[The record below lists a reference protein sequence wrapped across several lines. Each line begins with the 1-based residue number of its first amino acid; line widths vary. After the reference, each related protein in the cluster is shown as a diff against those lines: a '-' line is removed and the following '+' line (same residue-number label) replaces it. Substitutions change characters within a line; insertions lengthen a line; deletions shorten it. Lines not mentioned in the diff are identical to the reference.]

1 MSCVLIYS
9 KNTLYRECLG
19 KIINDY
25 KSVNFVV
32 SIDNVA
38 HVREVYETSKPDYIV
53 VDFYSRNFEEN
64 ILSEILDYFDGSQL
78 IMVTTKENR
87 HLNFY
92 NVNYGINYFIYAEDS
107 SDVILNGLSQI
118 FNGNGVLPASK
129 IAGLLT
135 ARECEIL
142 RLIATGK
149 TSKEIAEM
157 LCISKNTVD
166 THRNK
171 MLQKLNIANSASL
184 VHFAYKS
191 GLL

>member
-1 MSCVLIYS
+1 M
-9 KNTLYRECLG
+9 
-19 KIINDY
+19 
-25 KSVNFVV
+25 
-32 SIDNVA
+32 
-38 HVREVYETSKPDYIV
+38 V
-53 VDFYSRNFEEN
+53 VDFYSRNFESN
-64 ILSEILDYFDGSQL
+64 ILNEVLKYFHGSQVVM
-78 IMVTTKENR
+78 ITTMENK

-92 NVNYGINYFIYAEDS
+92 NSLYGIKYFISAEERTEN
-107 SDVILNGLSQI
+107 ILNDLESV
-118 FNGNGVLPASK
+118 FSNDNKKFDNGAVK
-129 IAGLLT
+129 GLLT
-135 ARECEIL
+135 TRECEIL
-142 RLIATGK
+142 QLIATGK